1 MEVADEMKDKQSGL
15 IGIWIEY
22 RYSSALTQLGKLENN
37 SSDNKNKN
45 VIYIITRE
53 TKTIGS
59 YYTDI
64 IEPIKKMHC
73 IDQTDIQR
81 ISIESPKSDIELSAR
96 EVSVDVT

>member
-1 MEVADEMKDKQSGL
+1 MKDKQSGL